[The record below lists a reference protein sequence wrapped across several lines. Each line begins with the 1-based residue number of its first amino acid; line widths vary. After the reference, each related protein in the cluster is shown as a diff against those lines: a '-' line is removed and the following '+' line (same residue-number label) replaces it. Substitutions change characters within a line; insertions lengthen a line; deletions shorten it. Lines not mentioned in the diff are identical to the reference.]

1 MDYSQPSYAVRPT
14 FLGVASSDPA
24 SDICV
29 AGVNFDLG
37 TSNRPGTRFG
47 PDAIR
52 AASRMLYDGQNPH
65 SWVNPLDM
73 LTVADIGNI
82 PFPMGQLEKG
92 LDAIA
97 ANVRPYKHLITLGG
111 DHMVTFALLKTLTEK
126 TGPLGLV
133 HFDAHTDAWPTC
145 FGEPWGHG
153 SVFRRVLEHG
163 LVDPKRMIQVGIR
176 AKIDRDVY
184 DWLIDQGVTVIWA
197 NEVHCGDPIHIAEK
211 VRAVLGDKPSYMS
224 FDIDCIDP
232 SQAPGTGSPEIGG
245 LWTWQALSII
255 RHLPGI
261 DFRGM
266 DIMEVSP
273 PYDHAELTS
282 LAGATMAYEYLC
294 LVAKH
299 RAG

>member
-1 MDYSQPSYAVRPT
+1 MTYSNPSYAVRNS
-14 FLGVASSDPA
+14 FLGVSNQDPA
-24 SDICV
+24 SEVCV

-52 AASRMLYDGQNPH
+52 AASRMLYDGQNPF
-65 SWVNPLDM
+65 SWVNPLDKIK
-73 LTVADIGNI
+73 LADIGNI

-92 LDAIA
+92 LEAIA
-97 ANVRPYKHLITLGG
+97 AQAGPFKHLITLGG
-111 DHMVTFALLKTLTEK
+111 DHMVTFSLLKALAAK
-126 TGPLGLV
+126 TGSLGLV

-153 SVFRRVLEHG
+153 SVFRRVLEHK
-163 LVDPKRMIQVGIR
+163 LVDPKRMVQIGIR
-176 AKIDRDVY
+176 AKVDRDVY

-197 NEVHCGDPIHIAEK
+197 NDVHCGDPIKIAQR
-211 VRAVLGDKPSYMS
+211 VREVVGDKPAYMS

-245 LWTWQALSII
+245 LWTWQAVSII
-255 RHLPGI
+255 RHLAGI
-261 DFRGM
+261 NFRGM

-273 PYDHAELTS
+273 PYDHAEITA

-294 LVAKH
+294 LIAK
-299 RAG
+299 RG